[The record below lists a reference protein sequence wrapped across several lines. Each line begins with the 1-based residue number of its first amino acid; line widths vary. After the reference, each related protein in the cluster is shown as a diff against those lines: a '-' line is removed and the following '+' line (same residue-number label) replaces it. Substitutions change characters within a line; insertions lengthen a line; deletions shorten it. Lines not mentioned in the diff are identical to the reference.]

1 MPSSGAFH
9 HLCLREQMKPIA
21 RTIKKKELLKITK
34 SCSMAG
40 IQDEMADTYQT
51 QNNKMTATQKVAGTG
66 KMANTKM
73 HETQNGWHKN

>member
-1 MPSSGAFH
+1 M
-9 HLCLREQMKPIA
+9 
-21 RTIKKKELLKITK
+21 TK

-73 HETQNGWHKN
+73 HETQNGRHKN